1 MRKRLTFANV
11 TSFVAL
17 FVALSTGGSYA
28 ATTLLG
34 ANSVGSK
41 QLKANAVT
49 AAKIAKNAVTSSK
62 IAPGTIVSGAG
73 VAFGLVKV
81 TTVTAPGTVPA
92 GAGISASATCPS
104 GQSVVGGGANLGNEN
119 EQAVNDTYPSAA
131 NRWTVDVSASTAG
144 AGSFTV
150 YAICVPTLS

>member
-11 TSFVAL
+11 ASFVAL

-34 ANSVGSK
+34 ANSVGTT
-41 QLKANAVT
+41 QLKANAVIT
-49 AAKIAKNAVTSSK
+49 AKIAKHAVTTAK
-62 IAPGTIVSGAG
+62 LARGTVVDGA
-73 VAFGLVKV
+73 VAAVGLVKI
-81 TTVTAPGTVPA
+81 TTVTVAGTVGASA
-92 GAGISASATCPS
+92 GVSANATCPK
-104 GQSVVGGGANLGNEN
+104 GQSVVGGGANLSNKN
-119 EQAVNDTYPSAA
+119 EQLLGDTYPSAA
-131 NRWTVDVSASTAG
+131 NIWTVDVFASAAG